1 MSQLLKVGRF
11 IVAIGTTS
19 ALLVGCSNASTTDK
33 NVQTTNAS
41 QSSESSA
48 TDNSTGSNTDSAAA
62 NDSMNADTES
72 EINGNSSQ
80 SSNMRNTDST
90 GNTINNTDGMNTNS
104 TLTNSND
111 TSPVTNGVSQQIE
124 GNSKTANSLNRLL
137 PKIQYST
144 GSLSE
149 TAKKVNQSKWKAS
162 SKIDRNV
169 GTKLQALLN
178 WNHSGVGAVD
188 GYWGKNTRKAMQAF
202 QKAEGLPV
210 TEEMNTQTWQALT
223 KNSSLSSQPVLVSY
237 QLTDADVN
245 VKTIDIPT
253 SAEAKAKLD
262 GMYYESVLE
271 ALGEK
276 FHISRDY
283 LKSLNPSASF
293 KSGETIIVYNPGNPN
308 TTPVSRVVADKS
320 TQTLYAYD
328 DNNNLIASY
337 PTTVGSTATPSPTG
351 THQVKVKI
359 HEPNYTYTG
368 DDGKKSIIPP
378 GPNNPVGLV
387 WIGLSKPSYG
397 IHGSPDPERISRQA
411 SAGCVRL
418 TNWDALSLL
427 GVIENDATVEFN

>member
-1 MSQLLKVGRF
+1 MSQLLKVGSM
-11 IVAIGTTS
+11 IVAMGTAS
-19 ALLVGCSNASTTDK
+19 ALLVGCSDANTTD
-33 NVQTTNAS
+33 NSVQTTNAN
-41 QSSESSA
+41 QSSERDA
-48 TDNSTGSNTDSAAA
+48 TDNNTDSTAV
-62 NDSMNADTES
+62 NVSMNADTES
-72 EINGNSSQ
+72 EVNGSSSQ
-80 SSNMRNTDST
+80 SSDMTNTDGT
-90 GNTINNTDGMNTNS
+90 GNAINNMDGMNTNS
-104 TLTNSND
+104 TMTDSND
-111 TSPVTNGVSQQIE
+111 TSPVTNGVSQQLE
-124 GNSKTANSLNRLL
+124 GDSKTANSLNRLL
-137 PKIQYST
+137 PKIKYT
-144 GSLSE
+144 TDSLST
-149 TAKKVNQSKWKAS
+149 TAKKVNQATWKDG

-202 QKAEGLPV
+202 QKGQGLPV

-223 KNSSLSSQPVLVSY
+223 KNSSLISQPVLVSY
-237 QLTDADVN
+237 KLTDSDVN
-245 VKTIDIPT
+245 VKTIDIPA

-283 LKSLNPSASF
+283 LKSLNPNASF

-308 TTPVSRVVADKS
+308 TKPVSRVVADKS

-328 DNNNLIASY
+328 DNDNLIASY

-368 DDGKKSIIPP
+368 DDGKKSVIPP
-378 GPNNPVGLV
+378 GPNNPVGVV

>member
-1 MSQLLKVGRF
+1 MIHGNYLGSFFMSQLLKVGSL
-11 IVAIGTTS
+11 VMAMGTAS
-19 ALLVGCSNASTTDK
+19 ALLVGCSSNASSAE
-33 NVQTTNAS
+33 NSVQTTNES
-41 QSSESSA
+41 KSSNSGMTDTT
-48 TDNSTGSNTDSAAA
+48 TDNNNNAGTEAEMSASSNQPTSDQTSDQNIDADTMDSTMTDS
-62 NDSMNADTES
+62 ND
-72 EINGNSSQ
+72 I
-80 SSNMRNTDST
+80 
-90 GNTINNTDGMNTNS
+90 
-104 TLTNSND
+104 
-111 TSPVTNGVSQQIE
+111 SPVTNGVSQQID
-124 GNSKTANSLNRLL
+124 GSSKAANSLNKLL
-137 PKIQYST
+137 TKIEYST
-144 GSLSE
+144 ENLSE
-149 TAKKVNQSKWKAS
+149 TAKKVNEATWKADT
-162 SKIDRNV
+162 KIDRNV

-202 QKAEGLPV
+202 QKAQGLPV
-210 TEEMNTQTWQALT
+210 TEAVNEETWQALT
-223 KNSSLSSQPVLVSY
+223 KNSTLTSQPVLVSY

-245 VKTIDIPT
+245 VKTTQIPA

-283 LKSLNPSASF
+283 LKSLNPNASF

-308 TTPVSRVVADKS
+308 TTPVSRVVADKD

-328 DNNNLIASY
+328 DSDNLVASY

-351 THQVKVKI
+351 THKVKVKI
-359 HEPNYTYTG
+359 HEPNYTYTS
-368 DDGKKSIIPP
+368 DNGKQSIIPP
-378 GPNNPVGLV
+378 GPNNPVGVV

-427 GVIENDATVEFN
+427 GVIKNDATVEFK

>member
-1 MSQLLKVGRF
+1 MSQLLKVSSLV
-11 IVAIGTTS
+11 IAMGTAS
-19 ALLVGCSNASTTDK
+19 ALLVGCS
-33 NVQTTNAS
+33 
-41 QSSESSA
+41 
-48 TDNSTGSNTDSAAA
+48 SNA
-62 NDSMNADTES
+62 NDSAQTANES
-72 EINGNSSQ
+72 K
-80 SSNMRNTDST
+80 SSNSGMTDTTTDNNNNAGTEAKMST
-90 GNTINNTDGMNTNS
+90 SSNQS
-104 TLTNSND
+104 TSNQTNSNSIDAD
-111 TSPVTNGVSQQIE
+111 TMDSTMTDSNDISPVTNGVSQQID
-124 GNSKTANSLNRLL
+124 GNSKAANSLNELL
-137 PKIQYST
+137 TKIEYST
-144 GSLSE
+144 ENLSE
-149 TAKKVNQSKWKAS
+149 TAKKVNEATWKADT
-162 SKIDRNV
+162 KIDRNV

-202 QKAEGLPV
+202 QKAQGLPV
-210 TEEMNTQTWQALT
+210 TEAVNEETWQALT
-223 KNSSLSSQPVLVSY
+223 KNSTLTSQPVLVSY

-245 VKTIDIPT
+245 VKTTQIPA

-283 LKSLNPSASF
+283 LKSLNPNASF

-308 TTPVSRVVADKS
+308 TTPVSRVVADKD

-328 DNNNLIASY
+328 DSDNLVASY

-351 THQVKVKI
+351 THKVKVKI
-359 HEPNYTYTG
+359 HEPNYTYTS
-368 DDGKKSIIPP
+368 DNGKKSIIPP
-378 GPNNPVGLV
+378 GPNNPVGVV

-427 GVIENDATVEFN
+427 GVIKNDATVEFK

>member
-1 MSQLLKVGRF
+1 MSQLLKVSSLV
-11 IVAIGTTS
+11 IAMGTAS
-19 ALLVGCSNASTTDK
+19 ALLVGCSSNANNSAQTANESKSSNSGMTDTTTD
-33 NVQTTNAS
+33 NNNNAGT
-41 QSSESSA
+41 EA
-48 TDNSTGSNTDSAAA
+48 KMST
-62 NDSMNADTES
+62 
-72 EINGNSSQ
+72 
-80 SSNMRNTDST
+80 SSNQST
-90 GNTINNTDGMNTNS
+90 SNQ
-104 TLTNSND
+104 TNSNSID
-111 TSPVTNGVSQQIE
+111 ADAMDSTMTDSNDISPVTNGVSQQID
-124 GNSKTANSLNRLL
+124 GNSKAANSLNELL
-137 PKIQYST
+137 TKIEYST
-144 GSLSE
+144 ENLSE
-149 TAKKVNQSKWKAS
+149 TAKKVNEATWKADT
-162 SKIDRNV
+162 KIDRNV

-202 QKAEGLPV
+202 QKAQGLPV
-210 TEEMNTQTWQALT
+210 TEAVNEETWQALT
-223 KNSSLSSQPVLVSY
+223 KNSTLTSQPVLVSY

-245 VKTIDIPT
+245 VKTTQIPA

-283 LKSLNPSASF
+283 LKSLNPNASF

-308 TTPVSRVVADKS
+308 TTPVSRVVADKD

-328 DNNNLIASY
+328 DSDNLVASY

-351 THQVKVKI
+351 THKVKVKI
-359 HEPNYTYTG
+359 HEPNYTYTS
-368 DDGKKSIIPP
+368 DNGKKSIIPP
-378 GPNNPVGLV
+378 GPNNPVGVV

-427 GVIENDATVEFN
+427 GVIKNDATVEFK